1 MRRVRAGDME
11 GSVPSRGRSFLLK
24 PGTQAP
30 GFNRG
35 DFPLYSLPKQDLW
48 LSCTRASVGFWSFW
62 GNTVIFGCG
71 FYSVKSIGSKAAWR
85 TLRTAL
91 SNSFSRRFLQ
101 SVSFLPGTSAVFS
114 AGVLFYAEKEAL
126 LGESLLFI
134 AGIRLFSN
142 HAAVC
147 AQQELSGSRLGREL
161 YRSKHIG
168 IAA

>member
-1 MRRVRAGDME
+1 MTYPPMSFKHLPVMRRVRAGGME

-35 DFPLYSLPKQDLW
+35 DFPLCSLPKQDLW

-91 SNSFSRRFLQ
+91 SNSFSRRFFAVCFFF
-101 SVSFLPGTSAVFS
+101 SRSFRGFS
-114 AGVLFYAEKEAL
+114 AGALFYAEKYPL
-126 LGESLLFI
+126 PGSDRGLF
-134 AGIRLFSN
+134 
-142 HAAVC
+142 C
-147 AQQELSGSRLGREL
+147 LSGVSQPF
-161 YRSKHIG
+161 S
-168 IAA
+168 

>member
-1 MRRVRAGDME
+1 MRRVRAGGME

-35 DFPLYSLPKQDLW
+35 DFPLCSLPKQDLW

-101 SVSFLPGTSAVFS
+101 SVSFLPGTSAAFS

-126 LGESLLFI
+126 PGRASFLLQGFAYSAI
-134 AGIRLFSN
+134 MLPSAHSRNCPGAGWDENCTGVST
-142 HAAVC
+142 
-147 AQQELSGSRLGREL
+147 
-161 YRSKHIG
+161 
-168 IAA
+168 